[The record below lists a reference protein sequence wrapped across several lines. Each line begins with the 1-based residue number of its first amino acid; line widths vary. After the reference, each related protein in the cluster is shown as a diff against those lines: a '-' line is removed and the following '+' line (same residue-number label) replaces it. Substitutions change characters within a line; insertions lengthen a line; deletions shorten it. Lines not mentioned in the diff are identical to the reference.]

1 MFSDEILEKI
11 FGRDDVMK
19 VPLSYQSTMIH
30 AVEEVLEEVK
40 KEKDVYK
47 RQSVRR
53 YGFSDTFCSNFLS
66 SRSEFFP
73 CCTFCKSGE
82 KNPVGYSGE
91 TAGWNHPDH
100 AAAENT
106 FQ

>member
-40 KEKDVYK
+40 KENANESNESESILAK
-47 RQSVRR
+47 
-53 YGFSDTFCSNFLS
+53 YGL
-66 SRSEFFP
+66 
-73 CCTFCKSGE
+73 
-82 KNPVGYSGE
+82 
-91 TAGWNHPDH
+91 
-100 AAAENT
+100 
-106 FQ
+106 

>member
-40 KEKDVYK
+40 KENANE
-47 RQSVRR
+47 SESILAE
-53 YGFSDTFCSNFLS
+53 YGL
-66 SRSEFFP
+66 
-73 CCTFCKSGE
+73 
-82 KNPVGYSGE
+82 
-91 TAGWNHPDH
+91 
-100 AAAENT
+100 
-106 FQ
+106 

>member
-40 KEKDVYK
+40 KENANE
-47 RQSVRR
+47 SNESESILAE
-53 YGFSDTFCSNFLS
+53 YGL
-66 SRSEFFP
+66 
-73 CCTFCKSGE
+73 
-82 KNPVGYSGE
+82 
-91 TAGWNHPDH
+91 
-100 AAAENT
+100 
-106 FQ
+106 

>member
-40 KEKDVYK
+40 KENANE
-47 RQSVRR
+47 SNESESIFAE
-53 YGFSDTFCSNFLS
+53 YGL
-66 SRSEFFP
+66 
-73 CCTFCKSGE
+73 
-82 KNPVGYSGE
+82 
-91 TAGWNHPDH
+91 
-100 AAAENT
+100 
-106 FQ
+106 

>member
-40 KEKDVYK
+40 EENANE
-47 RQSVRR
+47 SNESESILTE
-53 YGFSDTFCSNFLS
+53 YGL
-66 SRSEFFP
+66 
-73 CCTFCKSGE
+73 
-82 KNPVGYSGE
+82 
-91 TAGWNHPDH
+91 
-100 AAAENT
+100 
-106 FQ
+106 

>member
-40 KEKDVYK
+40 KENANK
-47 RQSVRR
+47 SNESESILAE
-53 YGFSDTFCSNFLS
+53 YGL
-66 SRSEFFP
+66 
-73 CCTFCKSGE
+73 
-82 KNPVGYSGE
+82 
-91 TAGWNHPDH
+91 
-100 AAAENT
+100 
-106 FQ
+106 